1 MAHFYGT
8 EKADHETQLDQADV
22 SLCEWEPENVEN
34 SDLNS
39 GFSLDTDMPLE
50 KMELD
55 LELQPSSS
63 TTDGSILRR
72 SNSAPVINGLGD
84 NSQMFQADTLRARG
98 NSITSITQHCM
109 EEGMDLINREAMR
122 TWEVQTAIQIGQ
134 PWKENSNLDDESSAA
149 WTTANSSD
157 SNLEKPA
164 SPKCFDLSPAAS
176 PPMGIEQL
184 CSSTSSQT
192 CMSCTGSP
200 LAPVANPME
209 EFAIRR
215 SQSPT
220 NTITPSI
227 LGPLKRKAEMAFED
241 QPKRFFQGPTD
252 VLPSDTNQVSDM
264 NAWEK
269 SWPNQI

>member
-1 MAHFYGT
+1 
-8 EKADHETQLDQADV
+8 
-22 SLCEWEPENVEN
+22 
-34 SDLNS
+34 
-39 GFSLDTDMPLE
+39 
-50 KMELD
+50 
-55 LELQPSSS
+55 
-63 TTDGSILRR
+63 
-72 SNSAPVINGLGD
+72 
-84 NSQMFQADTLRARG
+84 
-98 NSITSITQHCM
+98 

-134 PWKENSNLDDESSAA
+134 PWKENSNL
-149 WTTANSSD
+149 SD

-209 EFAIRR
+209 EFTIRR

-227 LGPLKRKAEMAFED
+227 LGPLKRKGTGQPEMAFED

-264 NAWEK
+264 NACLSSDALDGNNGNAGSSCNSLAK
-269 SWPNQI
+269 ISTVTNSPVSPSDSGSPFILVDVLSTK